1 MQQAETQ
8 AIMLTP
14 RPTRVP
20 GIFTVPSKS
29 YPGQSY
35 TTDIRDAARPACN
48 CPAGQHDFES
58 CKHVATCWHVRAC
71 IAVQAEL
78 DRARAR
84 ALIVRPQGMAALQEA
99 FGPVLPA

>member
-1 MQQAETQ
+1 MGTYTQ
-8 AIMLTP
+8 AITLTP
-14 RPTRVP
+14 QPTRVP

-29 YPGQSY
+29 YSGQSY
-35 TTDIRDAARPACN
+35 TTDIRDAAHPACN

-71 IAVQAEL
+71 IVVQAEL

-84 ALIVRPQGMAALQEA
+84 ALIVRPRSMAALQEA